1 MSFHQVSQG
10 LRLKGSQTRIT
21 NLPVMPKKKL
31 RISKSLQPEMLLYKC
46 REEETYAQASK
57 SPLLIDSIN
66 CSVTLM
72 ISCLRATTED
82 QRTSSTT
89 QTNVKNK
96 KIKLRAVTVFQANV
110 GLSAGKGNLTPNQ
123 LQMDSSLRFSWIFF
137 QSYQKWKALGKKNK
151 VFHKIVVR

>member
-1 MSFHQVSQG
+1 
-10 LRLKGSQTRIT
+10 
-21 NLPVMPKKKL
+21 
-31 RISKSLQPEMLLYKC
+31 
-46 REEETYAQASK
+46 
-57 SPLLIDSIN
+57 
-66 CSVTLM
+66 M

-137 QSYQKWKALGKKNK
+137 RVIRNGRRSGKKIK
-151 VFHKIVVR
+151 YFTKLLSDDI